1 MLHKYRMDSEE
12 EREVGLRGE
21 QAKKAS
27 DLKAQ
32 QNIENME
39 ELLLLEEVEEATKY
53 LNQEEKEKEEQKM
66 NEIIRAVGKQ
76 NDIELPEIERKK
88 QEINDKLGK
97 LFQDK
102 FKKKSQEDKGSGGTL
117 LLAAGE
123 NSLDALQDK
132 IDFIGGSTDKL
143 VENIFNKELI
153 KSQGICDDCVEKIQV
168 MIKTNIKR
176 LYDPTQQIKDLQESL
191 KKFKNLAELQTEQLA
206 KFKKFA

>member
-27 DLKAQ
+27 GLKAQ

-53 LNQEEKEKEEQKM
+53 LNQEEKEKEEEKM

-153 KSQGICDDCVEKIQV
+153 KS
-168 MIKTNIKR
+168 
-176 LYDPTQQIKDLQESL
+176 
-191 KKFKNLAELQTEQLA
+191 
-206 KFKKFA
+206 